1 MDANATI
8 NEMEENIRQPDQVIT
23 ETLVYDSFN
32 DHYDN
37 TTEYDNELN
46 RIINLS
52 TLELKYQEDQEDMQI
67 LRLISAEREN
77 ILHKFS
83 TIKDK
88 INKMYK
94 IDKVNSSIYEDILS
108 YIELHDITHNLYYEL
123 EKENYDKIFNCINRL
138 RFTNEEKIL
147 LKDLLI
153 MQI

>member
-23 ETLVYDSFN
+23 ETLVYDSFD

-37 TTEYDNELN
+37 ITEYDNELN

-153 MQI
+153 II

>member
-1 MDANATI
+1 M
-8 NEMEENIRQPDQVIT
+8 
-23 ETLVYDSFN
+23 
-32 DHYDN
+32 
-37 TTEYDNELN
+37 
-46 RIINLS
+46 
-52 TLELKYQEDQEDMQI
+52 ELKNQEDQEDMQI

-94 IDKVNSSIYEDILS
+94 IDKVNASIYEDILS